1 LAIIATMNYAWQS
14 RSSDSTTTS
23 TVALKRILAAAQQR
37 NVLLEQVDI
46 LNKRIEN
53 YQDIIKNLNEKDS
66 ATVEGYKLEIKTMNE
81 QQDILADQVNAYEK
95 LLRKERRKRWWT
107 AAGGLVSSGALIY
120 LYITK

>member
-1 LAIIATMNYAWQS
+1 MNCAAQLKT
-14 RSSDSTTTS
+14 SDSTTTS

-53 YQDIIKNLNEKDS
+53 YQNIINTLNEKDS
-66 ATVEGYKLEIKTMNE
+66 LTIASYEAQIKNMNEVEVIYENEIKNLGK
-81 QQDILADQVNAYEK
+81 QI
-95 LLRKERRKRWWT
+95 RKERRKRKWT
-107 AAGGLVSSGALIY
+107 AFGGLALTSAFVY